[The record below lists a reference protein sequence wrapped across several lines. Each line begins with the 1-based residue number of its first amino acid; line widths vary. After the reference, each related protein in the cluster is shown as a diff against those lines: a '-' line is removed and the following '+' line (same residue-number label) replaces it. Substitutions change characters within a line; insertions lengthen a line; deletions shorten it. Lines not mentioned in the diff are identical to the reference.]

1 MYILG
6 QVRYTYRYICSRN
19 NEVYVLVIMFVN
31 MYYSDRNW
39 YNIHLSEFLIGHYI
53 KYDSLQYMFI

>member
-31 MYYSDRNW
+31 MHYSDRNW
-39 YNIHLSEFLIGHYI
+39 YTIHLSEFLIGHYI
-53 KYDSLQYMFI
+53 KYDSLQYMYI